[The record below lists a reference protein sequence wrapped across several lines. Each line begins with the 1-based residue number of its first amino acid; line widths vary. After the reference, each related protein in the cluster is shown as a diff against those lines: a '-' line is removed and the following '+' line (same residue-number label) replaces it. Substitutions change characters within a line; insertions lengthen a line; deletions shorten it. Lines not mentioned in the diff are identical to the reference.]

1 MAGRLGSPALATPI
15 PGGPA
20 CPKWWMRDSFCG
32 PAVGLRPPR
41 EHTAPLFPTG
51 PAPLGTWGSCTGVP
65 SSGHWGAPASLG
77 REDRVRV
84 PSGEGTAK
92 SDRCAGRGQRPVL
105 ADPPGQSHSR
115 PPDPHGTPRK
125 ALDSYG
131 ASFGPDVPCWGRRPR
146 ELGRMLEE
154 LERGGGAGPST
165 VSAGPTGSGSPAAPP
180 PRCVNRTRGYSVT
193 GHAPAGGLLP
203 VCLLNTDCC

>member
-1 MAGRLGSPALATPI
+1 MPRVLCPVVTLSACLLRGMAGRLGSPALATPI

-51 PAPLGTWGSCTGVP
+51 PAPLGPWGSCTGVP

-92 SDRCAGRGQRPVL
+92 SDRCQGEVSVQCWLTLRVRATLGRPIHTARRGRPWTPMELRLARTSRVGAGGRGNLDACWRNSSGAGEL
-105 ADPPGQSHSR
+105 APPLCPQ
-115 PPDPHGTPRK
+115 
-125 ALDSYG
+125 
-131 ASFGPDVPCWGRRPR
+131 GRRAV
-146 ELGRMLEE
+146 G
-154 LERGGGAGPST
+154 
-165 VSAGPTGSGSPAAPP
+165 APP
-180 PRCVNRTRGYSVT
+180 PPL
-193 GHAPAGGLLP
+193 PAA
-203 VCLLNTDCC
+203 

>member
-1 MAGRLGSPALATPI
+1 MDAGQLLWPSCRAQATSGTHCTPLSHWPRSPRALGKLHRGAELWPL
-15 PGGPA
+15 GGASITWQRGQGQGPQRG
-20 CPKWWMRDSFCG
+20 RDSKVG
-32 PAVGLRPPR
+32 PL
-41 EHTAPLFPTG
+41 
-51 PAPLGTWGSCTGVP
+51 S
-65 SSGHWGAPASLG
+65 
-77 REDRVRV
+77 
-84 PSGEGTAK
+84 
-92 SDRCAGRGQRPVL
+92 GRGQRPVL
-105 ADPPGQSHSR
+105 ADPPGQSHSW